1 MYYKDHTPPHVHAE
15 YQDNSAL
22 IDINNAEIVEGV
34 LPARYLRF
42 VQAWVEIHRD
52 ELLADWK
59 LCRNGEEP
67 FTIAPLK

>member
-22 IDINNAEIVEGV
+22 ISIENGEIVEGA
-34 LPARYLRF
+34 LPARCLRF
-42 VQAWVEIHRD
+42 AQAWVEIHRD

-67 FTIAPLK
+67 FKIDPLK